1 MLMKNVSIKT
11 KILIIF
17 VGSILVMSLIS
28 AIQSI
33 VTIKNLSN
41 EQISNYKKQTYN
53 IKQEELKN
61 YVSLAI
67 NIIDHPIKPK
77 LNGKD
82 LNGVYLFNEMVKVTK
97 NSNGGLVKYSWPK
110 PGFNKLEKGLLLLQ
124 VKLEI

>member
-1 MLMKNVSIKT
+1 MKNVSIKA
-11 KILIIF
+11 KILGIF
-17 VGSILVMSLIS
+17 VGSILITSLIS

-33 VTIKNLSN
+33 ITIKNLSK
-41 EQISNYKKQTYN
+41 EQYKKQAYN

-97 NSNGGLVKYSWPK
+97 NIMVD
-110 PGFNKLEKGLLLLQ
+110 
-124 VKLEI
+124 